1 MSVAVDLAQEI
12 TLFYPWPGDASP
24 FQLEG
29 VIYLLFVLR
38 VEEATSNPDY
48 AGSLL

>member
-1 MSVAVDLAQEI
+1 
-12 TLFYPWPGDASP
+12 
-24 FQLEG
+24 LEG

-48 AGSLL
+48 AGSLLWDY